1 MLVGFLG
8 MLLGVGLLAPLLQVE
23 FERGVGGIAN
33 LPAAEPLACSGDVSV

>member
-23 FERGVGGIAN
+23 FEQGVLEELQIF
-33 LPAAEPLACSGDVSV
+33 LLLSPSPALGT